1 MGVPDSLPLFPLQTV
16 LLPRTT
22 LPLHIFE
29 PRYRQLTLDL
39 ITGDVPDKSFGV
51 VALTIPHDVEVTEL
65 AQLRP
70 VGCTAVLRQAKRLP
84 DGRFD
89 VVTVGA
95 RRFRLLA
102 LDTTRAPY
110 LVGTVEWVPD
120 APSGI
125 PGQRGTDAVAML
137 TDAARAAYRRYC
149 AVAWNEGDWSE
160 PADDTDVASLA
171 HLLATD
177 CLLTLDDRQGLLE
190 ETRPLHRLRTVC
202 QLLNREAG
210 ILSALRAIPAPPP
223 EQLDSVRR
231 N

>member
-1 MGVPDSLPLFPLQTV
+1 MPDSLPLFPLQTV
-16 LLPRTT
+16 LLPRAT

-39 ITGDVPDKSFGV
+39 ITGDVPGKSFGV
-51 VALTIPHDVEVTEL
+51 VGLFPSPDVEVTSL
-65 AQLRP
+65 DQLRP
-70 VGCTAVLRQAKRLP
+70 IGCTAVLRQAKRLP

-89 VVTVGA
+89 VVAVGE

-110 LVGTVEWVPD
+110 LTGTVEWVPD

-125 PGQRGTDAVAML
+125 PGQRGNEAIRAL
-137 TDAARAAYRRYC
+137 THAARAAYRRYC
-149 AVAWNEGDWSE
+149 RTAWHEEDWSE
-160 PADDTDVASLA
+160 PAEDTDTAALA

-177 CLLTLDDRQGLLE
+177 CLLTIDDRQRLLE
-190 ETRPLHRLRTVC
+190 ETRPLHRLRLVC

-210 ILSALRAIPAPPP
+210 ILAALRAVPAPPP
-223 EQLDSVRR
+223 EPQDSARR

>member
-1 MGVPDSLPLFPLQTV
+1 VPDSLPLFPLQTV
-16 LLPRTT
+16 LLPKTT

-51 VALTIPHDVEVTEL
+51 VALVPSQEIEVTSL
-65 AQLRP
+65 DQLRP

-102 LDTTRAPY
+102 LDTRSAPY

-120 APSGI
+120 TPSGI
-125 PGQRGTDAVAML
+125 PGQRGTDAVSGL
-137 TDAARAAYRRYC
+137 SRAARAAYRRYC
-149 AVAWNEGDWSE
+149 QTAWREDDWSE
-160 PADDTDVASLA
+160 PAEDTDTASLA

-177 CLLTLDDRQGLLE
+177 CLLTLEDRQHLLE
-190 ETRPLHRLRTVC
+190 ETRPLHRLRMVC
-202 QLLNREAG
+202 RLLNREAG
-210 ILSALRAIPAPPP
+210 ILAALRAIPAPPP
-223 EQLDSVRR
+223 EPQDSARR